1 MRKRTRGSHK
11 GDERKSG
18 AIRMMPFARSSSLN
32 LSPPPLLRRGTVFL
46 LSTLV
51 SAKIIERS
59 FLPAQGNEEAKI
71 PTRLDSSDSRGIVS
85 RLNKTR
91 DKSVMF

>member
-32 LSPPPLLRRGTVFL
+32 LSPYFHPLRRYTVFL
-46 LSTLV
+46 LSTP
-51 SAKIIERS
+51 STKIIERS
-59 FLPAQGNEEAKI
+59 SSVHETKK
-71 PTRLDSSDSRGIVS
+71 RLFDEKRVIKTVLHSIKYNIVS
-85 RLNKTR
+85 
-91 DKSVMF
+91 SMCC